1 MPSIDFSGC
10 STWVVLTIT
19 ALCLTSLYT
28 AFHSRLLLPPG
39 PTKLPLV
46 GNLFDMPANPW
57 EACMQWSKKYN
68 SDIIHL
74 NLAGTSVIVLSS
86 FKATEELLEKRSSI
100 YSDRPTFPMVNDLM
114 GWDFALLQ
122 SSGDEWRIHRRLFS
136 QQFNRVAS
144 HSFRHT
150 ERVAAHAL
158 LRRLLRDPGN
168 FLGHIRQMAGE
179 FILSV
184 AYGIDALPVND
195 PYISLAAKS
204 VESVSNAAVPGRFL
218 VDSLPILKYVP
229 EWFPGAHFKRIAR
242 EGKLLSQALRDVPFA
257 EAKRRMTSGASQSCF
272 TVNALR
278 DLESGGQSF
287 EESTVKDVAAIMY
300 AAGADTTVSALSTFI
315 LAMLANPEAQRKAQR
330 EIDSVVGLGN
340 LPDFS
345 DEEGMPY
352 VAAIVKEVLR
362 WKNVTPFGVPHFLAV
377 DDEYRGYHLPAGS
390 LVIGNTWAIL
400 HDEILYPDPY
410 TFKPERFLLDGKLN
424 PAVKD
429 PQAAFGFGRRICPGR
444 HVATSSIWITIVSV
458 LAMFDITKEV
468 GEDGHTVEPSY
479 EYEDGIICSPVP
491 FKCMITPRSQDT
503 ANTIHATSDE
513 I

>member
-1 MPSIDFSGC
+1 MGSTHYNGALSHLAVHRIPFSVTLASG
-10 STWVVLTIT
+10 
-19 ALCLTSLYT
+19 
-28 AFHSRLLLPPG
+28 
-39 PTKLPLV
+39 
-46 GNLFDMPANPW
+46 AN
-57 EACMQWSKKYN
+57 EATPD

-86 FKATEELLEKRSSI
+86 FKAMEELFEKRSSI
-100 YSDRPTFPMVNDLM
+100 YSDRYASNFRITALIYNFRPTFPMSPRGTNFYVPR
-114 GWDFALLQ
+114 
-122 SSGDEWRIHRRLFS
+122 RIHRRLFS
-136 QQFNRVAS
+136 QQFNKVAS

-195 PYISLAAKS
+195 PYISLAAKT
-204 VESVSNAAVPGRFL
+204 VKSVSNAAVPGRFL

-229 EWFPGAHFKRIAR
+229 EWFPGAHFKGIAR

-278 DLESGGQSF
+278 DVESGGQSF
-287 EESTVKDVAAIMY
+287 EESTVKDVAAVIY
-300 AAGADTTVSALSTFI
+300 AGGADTTVSALSTFI
-315 LAMLANPEAQRKAQR
+315 LAMLANPEAQKKAQR
-330 EIDSVVGLGN
+330 EIDSV
-340 LPDFS
+340 
-345 DEEGMPY
+345 EGMPY
-352 VAAIVKEVLR
+352 VAAVVKEVLR
-362 WKNVTPFGVPHFLAV
+362 WKNVIPFGVPHFLAV
-377 DDEYRGYHLPAGS
+377 DDKYRGYHLPAAP

-400 HDEILYPDPY
+400 HDEIPYPDPY
-410 TFKPERFLLDGKLN
+410 TFKPERFLLDRKLN

-458 LAMFDITKEV
+458 LAMFNITEEV

-479 EYEDGIICSPVP
+479 EYEGGIIRYGNKSIHLGKGIVANIQLP

>member
-1 MPSIDFSGC
+1 MPSIDFSDC
-10 STWVVLTIT
+10 STWVVLTT
-19 ALCLTSLYT
+19 ALCLTWLYT
-28 AFHSRLLLPPG
+28 AFRSRSLLPPG

-74 NLAGTSVIVLSS
+74 NLAGTSVIVLS
-86 FKATEELLEKRSSI
+86 
-100 YSDRPTFPMVNDLM
+100 
-114 GWDFALLQ
+114 
-122 SSGDEWRIHRRLFS
+122 RIHRRLFS

-195 PYISLAAKS
+195 PYISLAAKT
-204 VESVSNAAVPGRFL
+204 VESASNAAVPGRFL
-218 VDSLPILKYVP
+218 VDSFPILKYVP

-242 EGKLLSQALRDVPFA
+242 EGKLLSQALRDIPFA
-257 EAKRRMTSGASQSCF
+257 EAKRRMTSGASQPCF

-287 EESTVKDVAAIMY
+287 EESTVKDVAAVMY

-352 VAAIVKEVLR
+352 VAAVVREVLR
-362 WKNVTPFGVPHFLAV
+362 WKNVTPFGMPHFLAV

-390 LVIGNTWAIL
+390 LVIGNTWAII

-424 PAVKD
+424 PTFKD

-479 EYEDGIICSPVP
+479 EYEGGMMCSPVP

-503 ANTIHATSDE
+503 ANIIHAASDE